1 MYKESSNGNDGTTS
15 RNGGNAL
22 GNSLSS
28 ALYTQEDFSLKINE
42 GSVSEPSSFS
52 PVFSKPHLDIY
63 SSSRYLD
70 TFLFHRSTFL

>member
-28 ALYTQEDFSLKINE
+28 TLYTQEDFSLKINE
-42 GSVSEPSSFS
+42 GSLTEPSFFS

-63 SSSRYLD
+63 SSNRYLD
-70 TFLFHRSTFL
+70 IFLFHRSTFL